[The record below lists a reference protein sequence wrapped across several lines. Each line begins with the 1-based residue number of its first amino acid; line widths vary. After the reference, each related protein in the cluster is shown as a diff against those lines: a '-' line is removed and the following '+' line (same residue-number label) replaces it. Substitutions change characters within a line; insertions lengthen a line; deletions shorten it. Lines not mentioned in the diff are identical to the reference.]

1 MMSVKKK
8 KWMKVYNGCPVC
20 AVTLHLHPPHSR
32 ESHTDTQEKSHGE
45 PSWPYNTYTSQVS
58 DPMVA
63 ARSPVGAGPY
73 IRQYS
78 SSSSIYKGSVMGP
91 HQHSHNSSWT
101 MRTGT
106 VPESLEL
113 ATLLPPASAPRIF
126 RSFQVCSPLPCR
138 LPATATLVTSLP
150 GQVRQ

>member
-8 KWMKVYNGCPVC
+8 MPMDEGLLSGCPVC

-32 ESHTDTQEKSHGE
+32 ESHTDTQEKSHIE

-78 SSSSIYKGSVMGP
+78 NSRTSYARVSYGTRANIQQQLIMGKEDRYCP
-91 HQHSHNSSWT
+91 
-101 MRTGT
+101 
-106 VPESLEL
+106 
-113 ATLLPPASAPRIF
+113 
-126 RSFQVCSPLPCR
+126 
-138 LPATATLVTSLP
+138 
-150 GQVRQ
+150 